1 MTHFLPTTN
10 PLAARD
16 DDHTIVVA
24 PEDRTIV
31 IPPRR
36 PDDYALALPGGRRLW
51 VSHPLSV
58 EDVPGLLDIILRA
71 WSAVRPNLSGNRHRQ
86 RKPRRPSLASVA
98 KQASKAGIEV
108 ARYEIKPDGSVVVV
122 TGEPESTALENPWLA
137 ALRKKTKQ

>member
-1 MTHFLPTTN
+1 MTHFLPTKN

-36 PDDYALALPGGRRLW
+36 PDDYAVALPGGRRLW

-58 EDVPGLLDIILRA
+58 EDVPGLLDIL
-71 WSAVRPNLSGNRHRQ
+71 
-86 RKPRRPSLASVA
+86 
-98 KQASKAGIEV
+98 
-108 ARYEIKPDGSVVVV
+108 
-122 TGEPESTALENPWLA
+122 
-137 ALRKKTKQ
+137 LRKWSPPAHVFPTTAVASASHAGRRSPASPSRRESRALKSRATRSSRITLSSL

>member
-16 DDHTIVVA
+16 DDHTIEIP

-36 PDDYALALPGGRRLW
+36 PDDYAVALPGGRRLW

-71 WSAVRPNLSGNRHRQ
+71 WSATPANLSGNRYRQ

-98 KQASKAGIEV
+98 KQASRAGIEV
-108 ARYEIKPDGSVVVV
+108 VRYEIKPDGSVVVV
-122 TGEPESTALENPWLA
+122 IGEPESTALENPWLA
-137 ALRKKTKQ
+137 DLKVKQ

>member
-16 DDHTIVVA
+16 DDHTIEIP

-36 PDDYALALPGGRRLW
+36 PDDYAVALPGGRRLW
-51 VSHPLSV
+51 VTHPLSV
-58 EDVPGLLDIILRA
+58 EDMPGLLDIILRE
-71 WSAVRPNLSGNRHRQ
+71 WSAARANLSGNRHRQ

-108 ARYEIKPDGSVVVV
+108 ARYEIKPDNTVVVV
-122 TGEPESTALENPWLA
+122 IGEPESTALENPWLA
-137 ALRKKTKQ
+137 DLKVKQ